1 MAISAD
7 QGPHSVLP
15 VDSDEETADDTTQSM
30 VGIRR
35 ERRSRRRPRLDRR
48 LIGGVLVA
56 VVTGW
61 LTLSLVGAVTH
72 ARQLRAAA
80 NDLRQETE
88 QLRAQVEAGAA
99 EIEVIQGDVF
109 LSLEARGYSM
119 GAPGERAFALAPGA
133 PAPKPITALGAD
145 SAPLPPADVFEE
157 LLDLLLGV

>member
-1 MAISAD
+1 M
-7 QGPHSVLP
+7 
-15 VDSDEETADDTTQSM
+15 
-30 VGIRR
+30 
-35 ERRSRRRPRLDRR
+35 
-48 LIGGVLVA
+48 A
-56 VVTGW
+56 VVAGW

-88 QLRAQVEAGAA
+88 RLREQAEAGAA
-99 EIEVIQGDVF
+99 EIDVIQGDEF

-133 PAPKPITALGAD
+133 PAPRPITPLGAD